1 LDNGVNRFQ
10 MSSHVV
16 LKMSKKSTLK
26 DYIRGQDMQV
36 MDDGEWRLG
45 KDDRAGE
52 EAQMLGSIR
61 QSSQTLT
68 AVSHPRDGT
77 GLLVALQ
84 EAHTPL
90 PH

>member
-1 LDNGVNRFQ
+1 LNNGVNRFEV
-10 MSSHVV
+10 SSHVV
-16 LKMSKKSTLK
+16 LKMSKKRTLK
-26 DYIRGQDMQV
+26 DYICDQDMQV
-36 MDDGEWRLG
+36 MDDGEWRLAQ
-45 KDDRAGE
+45 AGE
-52 EAQMLGSIR
+52 GAQMLGSIR

>member
-1 LDNGVNRFQ
+1 MYVI
-10 MSSHVV
+10 
-16 LKMSKKSTLK
+16 LKMSTKRTLK
-26 DYIRGQDMQV
+26 DYICGQDMQV

-45 KDDRAGE
+45 HKNERAGDG
-52 EAQMLGSIR
+52 AQTLGSIR